1 MNDFP
6 TTSESLD
13 RLGDLAEGFTSPL
26 EGRLGR
32 LARATGKFDASQV
45 VTRGIQRLRLDLLN
59 GAVLTPAGE
68 EWVARAAAYLG
79 FLAVNA
85 WHRRGFQIEAVVR
98 WSPGDPENLMALGAW
113 RTRDG
118 VQEQYGHD
126 VLDDVHRVLL
136 TPPQMMPTLHGRM
149 FALTSLTLPTPEY
162 LWLYGASLTCSE
174 LAAGNWPKGERVGG
188 LEEDFDAGRN
198 LMVDDLHDDVGLP
211 RDEPGLRAL
220 SWWVVFPPYGWDMN
234 DGQEYNM
241 MTLVD
246 QILFKSV
253 VPRARA
259 SEYLR
264 ALLRSQTFHIRNLAA
279 RTLLV
284 VGERP
289 LDAEE
294 TLLFFQAINT
304 SDHQLADGPMLGF
317 AWRAEGRAADSSPTA
332 EWSER
337 RRATWRKVVEIGP
350 TESWRKSPILADPEY
365 QAAGRLENAPRAE
378 QRQGIERLRERFP
391 DNWFLETALGTH
403 LIHSDDPAEVAEG
416 ERVLR
421 ACVQSTPDCPTAH
434 LTLGTAL
441 KHQGRRDEA
450 MALFEDAVAR
460 WPWNNQA
467 VDSCLWLLTDGMTAP
482 RDS

>member
-1 MNDFP
+1 MADEP

-13 RLGDLAEGFTSPL
+13 RLGDLAEGFTSQL

-45 VTRGIQRLRLDLLN
+45 VTRGIQRLRLDVLN
-59 GAVLTPAGE
+59 GAVLNPEGE
-68 EWVARAAAYLG
+68 EWLAGAAAYLG

-85 WHRRGFQIEAVVR
+85 WHRRGYQIEAVVR
-98 WSPGDPENLMALGAW
+98 WRPGDPENLMALGVF
-113 RTRDG
+113 REREGTL
-118 VQEQYGHD
+118 ENYSHD
-126 VLDDVHRVLL
+126 VLGDVRRVVL
-136 TPPQMMPTLHGRM
+136 TPPQMMPTMRGRM
-149 FALTSLTLPTPEY
+149 YVVSNLALPPPEY
-162 LWLYGASLTCSE
+162 LYLYGAYLTCSE
-174 LAAGNWPKGERVGG
+174 LGAGNWPEGESVGG
-188 LEEDFDAGRN
+188 LDEDFAAARG

-211 RDEPGLRAL
+211 KDDADLRKL
-220 SWWVVFPPYGWDMN
+220 TWWVVFPPYGWDMN

-246 QILFKSV
+246 QILFKAV

-284 VGERP
+284 LGERP

-294 TLLFFQAINT
+294 TLIFFQAINAG
-304 SDHQLADGPMLGF
+304 DHQMAEGPMLGF
-317 AWRAEGRAADSSPTA
+317 AWRAEGRAADTSPTP

-337 RRATWRKVVEIGP
+337 RRATWRRVVDNGP
-350 TESWRKSPILADPEY
+350 TEAWRKSPILADAEY

-378 QRQGIERLRERFP
+378 QRAGIDALQARFP
-391 DNWFLETALGTH
+391 NNWFLETALGTH

-421 ACVQSTPDCPTAH
+421 ACVESTPDCPTAH

-441 KHQGRRDEA
+441 KYQGRRDEA
-450 MALFEDAVAR
+450 MALFEDAVMR

-467 VDSCLWLLTDGMTAP
+467 VDSCMWLLTDGMTAP
-482 RDS
+482 AG

>member
-1 MNDFP
+1 MSDKP
-6 TTSESLD
+6 TTPESLD
-13 RLGDLAEGFTSPL
+13 VLGDLAEGFTNAL

-59 GAVLTPAGE
+59 GAALTDRGE
-68 EWVARAAAYLG
+68 EWIARAAAYLG

-98 WSPGDPENLMALGAW
+98 WSPGDPGNIMALGAF

-118 VQEQYGHD
+118 VQEQYSHD
-126 VLDDVHRVLL
+126 VLGDMRGVLL
-136 TPPQMMPTLHGRM
+136 TPPQMMPTLRGRLYG
-149 FALTSLTLPTPEY
+149 LTSLTLPTPEY
-162 LWLYGASLTCSE
+162 LWLYGAYLTYSD
-174 LAAGNWPKGERVGG
+174 LAAGNWPVGERVGG
-188 LEEDFDAGRN
+188 LDEDFAAGRG

-211 RDEPGLRAL
+211 RDEPELRKL
-220 SWWVVFPPYGWDMN
+220 SWWLVFPPYGWDMN

-246 QILFKSV
+246 QILFKSIL
-253 VPRARA
+253 PRARGV
-259 SEYLR
+259 EYLR
-264 ALLRSQTFHIRNLAA
+264 ALLRSQTLHIRNLAA
-279 RTLLV
+279 RTLMVL
-284 VGERP
+284 GERP

-304 SDHQLADGPMLGF
+304 RDHQLAEASMLGF
-317 AWRAEGRAADSSPTA
+317 AWRAEGRAADTSPTE

-337 RRATWRKVVEIGP
+337 RRATWRTVVDKGP
-350 TESWRKSPILADPEY
+350 TEAWRRMPILADPEY
-365 QAAGRLENAPRAE
+365 LAAGQLENAPRAD
-378 QRQGIERLRERFP
+378 QRAALDWLEARFP
-391 DNWFLETALGTH
+391 DNWFLKTALGTF
-403 LIHSDDPAEVAEG
+403 LIHSDDPVEVAEG

-421 ACVQSTPDCPTAH
+421 ACVQSTPDCPAAH

-467 VDSCLWLLTDGMTAP
+467 VDSCLWLLTDGMTVAP
-482 RDS
+482 S

>member
-1 MNDFP
+1 MSDQP

-13 RLGDLAEGFTSPL
+13 VLGDLADGFTSRL
-26 EGRLGR
+26 DGRLGR
-32 LARATGKFDASQV
+32 LARTTGKFDASQV

-59 GAVLTPAGE
+59 GAVLTGAGE

-98 WSPGDPENLMALGAW
+98 WRPGDSENIMALGAF
-113 RTRDG
+113 REREG
-118 VQEQYGHD
+118 NQEHYSHD
-126 VLDDVHRVLL
+126 VLGDVHRVLL
-136 TPPQMMPTLHGRM
+136 TPPQMMPSLRGRLYG
-149 FALTSLTLPTPEY
+149 LTSLTLPPPEY
-162 LWLYGASLTCSE
+162 LWLYGAYLTYSD
-174 LAAGNWPKGERVGG
+174 LAAGNWPVGERVGG
-188 LEEDFDAGRN
+188 LDEDFTAGRN
-198 LMVDDLHDDVGLP
+198 LMIDDLHDDVGLP

-220 SWWVVFPPYGWDMN
+220 SWWLVFPPYGWDMN

-253 VPRARA
+253 VPKARA
-259 SEYLR
+259 VEYLR
-264 ALLRSQTFHIRNLAA
+264 ALLRCQTFHIRNLAA

-284 VGERP
+284 LGERP
-289 LDAEE
+289 LDTEE
-294 TLLFFQAINT
+294 TLMFLQAINA
-304 SDHQLADGPMLGF
+304 SDHQMAEGPMLGF
-317 AWRAEGRAADSSPTA
+317 AWRAEGRAADTSPTA

-337 RRATWRKVVEIGP
+337 RRATWRKTVDIAP
-350 TESWRKSPILADPEY
+350 TETWRKAPILADPEY
-365 QAAGRLENAPRAE
+365 QAAGALENAPRAE
-378 QRQGIERLRERFP
+378 QRAGIDRLQARFP
-391 DNWFLETALGTH
+391 GNWFLETALGTF
-403 LIHSDDPAEVAEG
+403 LVHSKEPAEASEG
-416 ERVLR
+416 ERRLR
-421 ACVQSTPDCPTAH
+421 ACVESTPDCPTAH

-467 VDSCLWLLTDGMTAP
+467 VDSCIWLLTDGMTTAP
-482 RDS
+482 S

>member
-1 MNDFP
+1 MSDGP

-13 RLGDLAEGFTSPL
+13 LLGDLAEGFTSPL

-45 VTRGIQRLRLDLLN
+45 VTRAIQRLRLDLLN
-59 GAVLTPAGE
+59 GAALTPAGE
-68 EWVARAAAYLG
+68 EWIARAAAYLG

-118 VQEQYGHD
+118 NQEQYSHD
-126 VLDDVHRVLL
+126 VLGDVYRVLL
-136 TPPQMMPTLHGRM
+136 KPPQMMPTLRGRRYVV
-149 FALTSLTLPTPEY
+149 TSLTLPPPEY
-162 LWLYGASLTCSE
+162 LWLYGASLTHSD
-174 LAAGNWPKGERVGG
+174 LAAGNWPVGESVGG
-188 LEEDFDAGRN
+188 LDEDFAAGRN
-198 LMVDDLHDDVGLP
+198 LMIDDLHDDVGLP
-211 RDEPGLRAL
+211 RDEAELRQL

-246 QILFKSV
+246 QILFKSLL
-253 VPRARA
+253 PRARA

-294 TLLFFQAINT
+294 TLLFFQAINAG
-304 SDHQLADGPMLGF
+304 DHEMAEGAMFGF
-317 AWRAEGRAADSSPTA
+317 AWRAEGRTADTAPTA
-332 EWSER
+332 EWCER
-337 RRATWRKVVEIGP
+337 RRETWRRVVENGP
-350 TESWRKSPILADPEY
+350 TEAWRKSPILADPEY
-365 QAAGRLENAPRAE
+365 QASAALETAPRPE
-378 QRQGIERLRERFP
+378 QRAAIDSLLVRFP

-403 LIHSDDPAEVAEG
+403 LIHSGDPAETAKG
-416 ERVLR
+416 ERILR
-421 ACVQSTPDCPTAH
+421 ACVESTPDCPTAH

-467 VDSCLWLLTDGMTAP
+467 VDSCVWLLTDGMTAAAT
-482 RDS
+482 